1 MEIKLLLFVV
11 SSEDGDALVVMEQE
25 KKKICFLMKG
35 TTKGERRL
43 GQARCVQFP
52 KVSCLIGYPSL
63 FIIPDIVRK
72 SLGLTRQRF
81 SNLDGPVQVLS

>member
-1 MEIKLLLFVV
+1 MRPRMEIKLLLFVV

-43 GQARCVQFP
+43 GQARCVHV
-52 KVSCLIGYPSL
+52 VSQGFML
-63 FIIPDIVRK
+63 
-72 SLGLTRQRF
+72 
-81 SNLDGPVQVLS
+81 NWLSESIHHP